1 MWPTER
7 EDRSEPEPALPGP
20 WLAAYVDGELGEAE
34 RARVEAWLDSHPAAR
49 AEVEAQRRL
58 GRWFE
63 AGTAPEPAAHAWD
76 NMLARI
82 ETALLPPARP
92 LPPAP
97 PPSATPSLVALR

>member
-34 RARVEAWLDSHPAAR
+34 RARVEARLDSHPAAR

-63 AGTAPEPAAHAWD
+63 AGAAPEPAAHAWD
-76 NMLARI
+76 DTLARL
-82 ETALLPPARP
+82 ETALLPAGGRGPARP
-92 LPPAP
+92 PP
-97 PPSATPSLVALR
+97 